1 MKKQNLYD
9 WLRASFTAYAAL
21 CSTIVMHAQPVGPFA
36 VPTTKVNPDN
46 TVTFNYFNK
55 NANKVQV
62 DVQFAGRHDMTKNDD
77 GLWSL
82 TLGPA
87 APDLYPYSFIV
98 DGTGIQD
105 PQNPDWFP
113 NEGFKNSIL
122 DIRGNTPLIHSLQNV
137 PHGSVDYI
145 SYYSKSVGTYN
156 NAIVYTPPF
165 YDKNTKRKYPV
176 FYLISGTTDTEEV
189 YFKVGKVNNIL
200 DNLIAQGLAKEM
212 IVVLPY
218 GNPMNLYKGRPN
230 TNNAKGGF
238 DVFSSDLIND
248 LMPFVEKN
256 YRIVDDRNSRAIGGF
271 SRGGNQGLS
280 CGLHNLDKFSW
291 LCSYSS
297 FTTTDIPHVY
307 DNAENTNKKINLF
320 WLGIG
325 TDDFLYGNAKDYMD
339 FLDEKGINTVKE
351 FTTDKFGHTWMN
363 AKYFLD
369 KSLRLLFQDKSKLP
383 KQKDVRAPEP
393 KNKEGQRLTPEV
405 MARTFP
411 RGVISP
417 EYNNDGSVTFRFLA
431 PNAKEVLLDCQMLRE
446 KLPMIND
453 GQGAWELT
461 VTPENPDI
469 YPYSFI
475 VDGLQVADPQNMYI
489 FPNER
494 FKSSLVDIRGN
505 VPSLQDVQDVPHGK
519 VSYRFY
525 HSKTFDI
532 ERPMCVYTPAGYD
545 PSSKEKYPVLYLIHG
560 MTDTYETWFKVG
572 RANIILDNMIAQGLA
587 KKMIVVMPYA
597 NPYPEM
603 ITQGKAD
610 APDVMDTKKI
620 SDEIIEN
627 VIPFVEAN
635 YNTLND
641 AQHRAI
647 AGFSLGGRQT
657 LAAGLGN
664 PDKFHYVAAY
674 APALFGD
681 EIHTNFEDGTYAPIE
696 TLKKKN
702 QFMFIGTGSD
712 DFLIKASRDLDSYL
726 TQQGITHTF
735 YNSGGGHT
743 WMNCRDYLELT
754 VKELF
759 K

>member
-1 MKKQNLYD
+1 MKKQYLFN
-9 WLRASFTAYAAL
+9 WLKRSFAINAVL
-21 CSTIVMHAQPVGPFA
+21 LSVSMMNAQPANRFQASG
-36 VPTTKVNPDN
+36 TKVNPDN
-46 TVTFNYFNK
+46 TVTFNYFNNKAK
-55 NANKVQV
+55 NVQV
-62 DVQFAGRHDMTKNDD
+62 DVQFAGRHDMKRNDE
-77 GLWSL
+77 GLWTL

-87 APDLYPYSFIV
+87 VPDLYPYCFIV
-98 DGTGIQD
+98 DGVSIQD

-122 DIRGNTPLIHSLQNV
+122 DVRGDIPLVHSLQNV

-145 SYYSKSVGTYN
+145 SYYSETIGAYN

-165 YDKNTKRKYPV
+165 YDKNPKKKYPV

-200 DNLIAQGLAKEM
+200 DNLIAQGLATDM

-218 GNPMNLYKGRPN
+218 GNPVNLFKGQQKTPQ
-230 TNNAKGGF
+230 GQGF
-238 DVFSSDLIND
+238 RDVFGSDLLND
-248 LMPFVEKN
+248 LMPFIEKN
-256 YRIVDDRNSRAIGGF
+256 YRTINDRNSRAIGGF

-297 FTTTDIPHVY
+297 FTTTDIPEVY
-307 DNAENTNKKINLF
+307 DNANVTNSKINLF
-320 WLGIG
+320 WHGVG

-339 FLDEKGINTVKE
+339 FLDQKGINTIKE
-351 FTTDKFGHTWMN
+351 FTSDKFGHTWMN
-363 AKYFLD
+363 ARYFLD
-369 KSLRLLFQDKSKLP
+369 KSLRLLFQDKK
-383 KQKDVRAPEP
+383 KQPVQQGVKAPEP

-417 EYNNDGSVTFRFLA
+417 EYNNDGSVTFRFFA
-431 PNAKEVLLDCQMLRE
+431 PNAQDVELDCQMFGER
-446 KLPMIND
+446 KKMVND
-453 GQGAWELT
+453 GQGVWEYT
-461 VTPENPDI
+461 ATSVTPDI
-469 YPYSFI
+469 YPYSFY

-494 FKSSLVDIRGN
+494 FKSSIVDIRGAT
-505 VPSLQDVQDVPHGK
+505 PSMQDMQDVPHGK
-519 VSYRFY
+519 VTYRYY
-525 HSKTFDI
+525 HSNTFDI
-532 ERPMCVYTPAGYD
+532 ERPMCVYTPAGYN

-560 MTDTYETWFKVG
+560 MTDTYETWSKVG
-572 RANIILDNMIAQGLA
+572 RANMILDNMIAQGLA

-603 ITQGKAD
+603 ISQGKAE

-620 SDEIIEN
+620 SDEIVNNI
-627 VIPFVEAN
+627 IPFVEAN
-635 YNTLND
+635 YNTIND
-641 AQHRAI
+641 ADHRAI

-657 LAAGLGN
+657 LATGLGN

-674 APALFGD
+674 APAIFGD

-702 QFMFIGTGSD
+702 QYMFIGTGSD

-743 WMNCRDYLELT
+743 WMNCRDYLEMT